1 MTQQVETQTKEARK
15 AARGTAGELLP
26 PAAAEEERARL
37 AIGRLGGLLFC
48 AGAAIALPSLI
59 TLDPAPP
66 DWLFVMVALAVTAG
80 LACLW
85 TEWDLL
91 PAAWLHAIPLTG
103 TFMVT
108 AVIAGTHARGGLYA
122 WLYIL
127 VLVFVAYCFQSR
139 MVVAAYLLLISAG
152 CAAPLLDPQVS
163 SSETL
168 RLLLVCVPSLVL
180 ATTVIMH
187 LRERLEAGRDAF
199 EELAR
204 RDPLTGVGNYR
215 RLHERLDYEIARHER
230 HRRSFA
236 VMLLDMNRFKDVNEE
251 HGHLEGDRVLREVGQ
266 ALAATVRDQDTVA
279 RQGGDEFSVLAP
291 ETSTVEVMAL
301 ASRLQRGLSLIRIGD
316 RTLSASMGWAIYPQD
331 GETAQELLA
340 CADDALMAGKSRWLP
355 QQSRDFWPEHVRRLS
370 DAPATV
376 RPSTGEASAAS

>member
-1 MTQQVETQTKEARK
+1 MTQQAEKETKAREA
-15 AARGTAGELLP
+15 ANGTAGEMLP
-26 PAAAEEERARL
+26 SAAVEEQRARL
-37 AIGRLGGLLFC
+37 EIGRLGGILFC
-48 AGAAIALPSLI
+48 ATAAIALPSLM

-66 DWLFVMVALAVTAG
+66 DWVFTMVVLAVIAG

-85 TEWDLL
+85 TEWDRL
-91 PAAWLHAIPLTG
+91 PAAWLHAIPLTS
-103 TFMVT
+103 TFLVT
-108 AVIAGTHARGGLYA
+108 ALIAGTHARGGLYA

-127 VLVFVAYCFQSR
+127 VVVFVAYCSR
-139 MVVAAYLLLISAG
+139 RRAVVAGYLLLVSAG
-152 CAAPLLDPQVS
+152 CAVPLLDPQVS
-163 SSETL
+163 SGETL
-168 RLLLVCVPSLVL
+168 RTLLVCVPSLAL
-180 ATTVIMH
+180 ATTVVTY
-187 LRERLEAGRDAF
+187 LRERLEAGRDAY

-215 RLHERLDYEIARHER
+215 SLYERLGYEIARHER
-230 HRRSFA
+230 HGRSFA

-251 HGHLEGDRVLREVGQ
+251 YGHLEGDRVLREVGL
-266 ALAATVRDQDTVA
+266 ALATTVRDQDTVA

-301 ASRLQRGLSLIRIGD
+301 ASRLQRGLSLISVGD
-316 RTLSASMGWAIYPQD
+316 RTLSASMGWAIYPED

-370 DAPATV
+370 DAPTL
-376 RPSTGEASAAS
+376 RSGPEGASAAS